1 MKIYTTILKYQDF
14 HQKMMSKSAME
25 ICEQQ
30 KLLQCF
36 VGYILL
42 VVECVCIAGFISVK
56 AGYQGME
63 RGCTSFHRGNF
74 VL

>member
-1 MKIYTTILKYQDF
+1 
-14 HQKMMSKSAME
+14 ME
-25 ICEQQ
+25 ICQQQ